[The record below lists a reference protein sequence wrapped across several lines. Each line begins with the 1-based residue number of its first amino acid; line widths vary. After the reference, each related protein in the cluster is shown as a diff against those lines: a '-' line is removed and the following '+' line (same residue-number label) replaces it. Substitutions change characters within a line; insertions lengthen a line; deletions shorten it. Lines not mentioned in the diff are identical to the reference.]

1 MCFLA
6 QPLFLLGTT
15 VENQFFYFKKPTHL
29 CHLKRVETQKLKQFI
44 MTHDFVIS
52 TEILN
57 EQGYRVITDGID
69 TTQYMRNPVV
79 LYIHNPNDKENKG
92 HEVIGRCLKLYKK
105 GTDLM
110 ASVEFDV
117 EDPFA
122 KVIDGKV
129 ERGFLRMASIYA
141 DVKETSSRPEHI
153 VDGQTHETVTKCKLV
168 EISIVP
174 IGGNDDA
181 LKLSR
186 NGKTVELQKI
196 NPKKETMSKL
206 VTIALALGMM
216 AESTEESVSIKVSEL
231 KLAKETAEKENGEL
245 KVKLS
250 TIIKAEA
257 TALVDK
263 AITLGLL
270 PEGLKDSQLKSFEA
284 DFDGQKAVLSKL
296 IVDKEAESVN
306 NGNHTAVQAVVLA
319 GKGGA
324 NVSATPENSFDYLQ
338 KHNVVE
344 LTRLRDKE
352 PAKYEQ
358 LAKEYASGVRYV
370 K

>member
-1 MCFLA
+1 
-6 QPLFLLGTT
+6 
-15 VENQFFYFKKPTHL
+15 
-29 CHLKRVETQKLKQFI
+29 

-57 EQGYRVITDGID
+57 EHGYRVLTDGID
-69 TTQYMRNPVV
+69 TVQYMRNPVV

-117 EDPFA
+117 DDPFA

-141 DVKETSSRPEHI
+141 DVKETSSKPEHI

-196 NPKKETMSKL
+196 NLKKETMSKL

-216 AESTEESVSIKVSEL
+216 AESTEDTVVGKVQEM
-231 KLAKETAEKENGEL
+231 KLAKEAAEKEVGEL

-250 TIIKAEA
+250 TIITAEA

-263 AITLGLL
+263 AISLGLI
-270 PEGLKDSQLKSFEA
+270 PEVLKDSQMKSLEA

-296 IVDKEAESVN
+296 ISDKEATAGQN
-306 NGNHTAVQAVVLA
+306 ANHKTIKEVILG
-319 GKGGA
+319 GKGGGS
-324 NVSATPENSFDYLQ
+324 VSASSETSFDYLQ

-344 LTRLRDKE
+344 LARIRDNE
-352 PAKYEQ
+352 PAKYAE
-358 LAKEYASGVRYV
+358 LAKEYGQGVRYS